1 MKTLLGLSVVAGVAG
16 LLAQG
21 PVQAETYDF
30 TFTGG
35 SSDPGVLGSGT
46 FTTNAANDTVVSGSG
61 AFSWGSSISEA
72 ADLVSGEGVAQALS
86 YDNVFP
92 LDASGG
98 LLFQGTTDAN
108 FLFNIF
114 APTGTALGVGTGTG
128 WASAQDGGGYYSGSL
143 GFSGVCNNCV
153 AEGSLTIASVPEL
166 STWAMLGLG
175 FVGLGL
181 AAAGRG
187 RKSVFSIG

>member
-1 MKTLLGLSVVAGVAG
+1 MKTLLGLSVAAGVAG
-16 LLAQG
+16 VLAHG
-21 PVQAETYDF
+21 PVQAKTYDF

-35 SSDPGVLGSGT
+35 SSDPSVMGSGT
-46 FTTNAANDTVVSGSG
+46 FMTNAANDTVVSGSG
-61 AFSWGSSISEA
+61 VFSWGSSIDEA
-72 ADLVSGEGVAQALS
+72 ADLVSGAGIAQALS

-98 LLFQGTTDAN
+98 VLFQGTTDTN

-114 APTGTALGVGTGTG
+114 APTGTTLGVGTGTG
-128 WASAQDGGGYYSGSL
+128 WASAQDGGGYYPGSL
-143 GFSGVCNNCV
+143 GFSGVCSSCV
-153 AEGSLTIASVPEL
+153 AEGSMTIASVPEL

-181 AAAGRG
+181 AARRG
-187 RKSVFSIG
+187 RKSALAIG